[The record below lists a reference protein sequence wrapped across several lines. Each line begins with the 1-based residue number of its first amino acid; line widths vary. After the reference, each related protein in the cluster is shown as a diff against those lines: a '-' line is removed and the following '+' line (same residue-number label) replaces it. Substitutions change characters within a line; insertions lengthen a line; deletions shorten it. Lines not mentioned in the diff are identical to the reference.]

1 MDKFC
6 IRVGASASSNSSAV
20 ASIAA
25 QPEANASSSSAA
37 QPAVQLKSIND
48 VKRWLSTFAEHEPD
62 EKVIKHKSHDVE
74 KELKA
79 KVLHEATR
87 LRKLLLRGSS
97 GASSSQCSALRQA
110 FARNLPVATDS
121 AVQPAAQSGDEPQAT
136 KAAVHDAVTA
146 P

>member
-37 QPAVQLKSIND
+37 QPARSASASASSAAQPAVQLKSIND

-62 EKVIKHKSHDVE
+62 EKVKRIM
-74 KELKA
+74 
-79 KVLHEATR
+79 
-87 LRKLLLRGSS
+87 
-97 GASSSQCSALRQA
+97 
-110 FARNLPVATDS
+110 
-121 AVQPAAQSGDEPQAT
+121 
-136 KAAVHDAVTA
+136 AAVGVLTRKPHPRKEEVH
-146 P
+146 PLCPSWSVQRQINVRHHIRFNQ